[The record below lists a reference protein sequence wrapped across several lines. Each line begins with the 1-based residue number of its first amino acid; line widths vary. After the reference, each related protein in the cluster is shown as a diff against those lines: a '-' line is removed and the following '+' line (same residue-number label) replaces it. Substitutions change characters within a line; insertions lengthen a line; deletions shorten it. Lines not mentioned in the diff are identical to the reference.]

1 MTKLKHTFKTDI
13 LFKMLFVKYPNLLK
27 KLISELLR
35 IKLESIEKFEIR
47 NPDMLPEVIGDKFC
61 RLDINM
67 EVDGQRVD
75 LEVQVEDEGDYIE
88 RSMYYWARE
97 FSSALAS
104 GTDGYGSL
112 PRTIIIS
119 IIDFI
124 QFDCEEFF
132 SEFQPLEVT
141 RHTLMSNKM
150 GFIFFELPKLPA
162 EISRKNMLQV
172 WLRLF
177 KANTE
182 EELAEIEK
190 WEVPEMQQAI
200 NAYREVTVS
209 PEFRE
214 LVRMQEKARLDERQ
228 ALHHARKVA
237 RAEGMAEVAKNL
249 LRRNRPLNEIME
261 DTGLTQAEIESLRTS
276 N

>member
-1 MTKLKHTFKTDI
+1 MGAL
-13 LFKMLFVKYPNLLK
+13 N
-27 KLISELLR
+27 
-35 IKLESIEKFEIR
+35 
-47 NPDMLPEVIGDKFC
+47 
-61 RLDINM
+61 
-67 EVDGQRVD
+67 
-75 LEVQVEDEGDYIE
+75 E

-97 FSSALAS
+97 FSSALTFGS
-104 GTDGYGSL
+104 DGYGSL

-124 QFDCEEFF
+124 QFDCPEFF

-150 GFIFFELPKLPA
+150 GFVFFELPKLPN
-162 EISRKNMLQV
+162 EISKNNMLQV

-228 ALHHARKVA
+228 ALHHARKGRDFEIA
-237 RAEGMAEVAKNL
+237 RNALQKKMSVDD
-249 LRRNRPLNEIME
+249 IME
-261 DTGLTQAEIESLRTS
+261 ITGLTRIEVEGLR
-276 N
+276 NAN

>member
-13 LFKMLFVKYPNLLK
+13 LFKMLFVKHPNLLK
-27 KLISELLR
+27 KLIAELLR

-47 NPDMLPEVIGDKFC
+47 NPDMLPEAIGDKFC

-97 FSSALAS
+97 YASALTAGS
-104 GTDGYGSL
+104 DGYGSL
-112 PRTIIIS
+112 PRTIIVS
-119 IIDFI
+119 IIDFM
-124 QFDCEEFF
+124 QFDCREFL

-162 EISRKNMLQV
+162 EISRNNMLQV

-200 NAYREVTVS
+200 DAYREVTVS

-214 LVRMQEKARLDERQ
+214 VVRMREKARLDERQ
-228 ALHHARKVA
+228 ALHHAKKMGRV
-237 RAEGMAEVAKNL
+237 EGMTEVAKTMIADAE
-249 LRRNRPLNEIME
+249 PIDKIMRY
-261 DTGLTQAEIESLRTS
+261 TNLTQAEIEGLRIP